1 MGTRV
6 LLADDHAIVRQ
17 GLRLLLQREGFE
29 VVGEAVNGQEAVR
42 LATESCPDVAVLDY
56 GMPLLNGVDAA
67 RAILQACPIAKVILL
82 TMHADDRYVLEA
94 VRLGVKGYVV
104 KTQAS
109 TDLVR
114 AIQEVLRGMMY
125 LSPRV
130 SRTLVQAYLAKS
142 ELSADPLTPR
152 EREVLAGDGLR
163 LPRRG
168 TAQDTRRRA
177 QGVRCG
183 PPEGSAGTPGPPRAG
198 TGQGRAGGGR
208 RGPEAP
214 AESRPHGDHAPR
226 ARRHQHG

>member
-1 MGTRV
+1 MATRI

-56 GMPLLNGVDAA
+56 GMPLLNGVGAA
-67 RAILQACPIAKVILL
+67 REIQQACPLAKVILL

-114 AIQEVLRGMMY
+114 AIHEVLRGMMY

-142 ELSADPLTPR
+142 ELPLDPLTPR
-152 EREVLAGDGLR
+152 EREVLQLVAEGKTTREVAGVLGISVK
-163 LPRRG
+163 
-168 TAQDTRRRA
+168 T
-177 QGVRCG
+177 
-183 PPEGSAGTPGPPRAG
+183 
-198 TGQGRAGGGR
+198 
-208 RGPEAP
+208 
-214 AESRPHGDHAPR
+214 AESHRTHILRKLDTPNIAGLVRYAIR
-226 ARRHQHG
+226 QGLVKV

>member
-6 LLADDHAIVRQ
+6 LLADDHTIVRQ

-56 GMPLLNGVDAA
+56 GMPIMNGVSAA
-67 RAILQACPIAKVILL
+67 REILQACPLAKVILL

-114 AIQEVLRGMMY
+114 AIHEVLRGLMY

-142 ELSADPLTPR
+142 ELPPDPLTPR
-152 EREVLAGDGLR
+152 EHEVLLLVAEGK
-163 LPRRG
+163 
-168 TAQDTRRRA
+168 TTREIA
-177 QGVRCG
+177 EVLGISVK
-183 PPEGSAGTPGPPRAG
+183 T
-198 TGQGRAGGGR
+198 
-208 RGPEAP
+208 
-214 AESRPHGDHAPR
+214 AESHRTHILRKLDTPNIAGVVRYAIR
-226 ARRHQHG
+226 QGLIKV

>member
-1 MGTRV
+1 MLLRS

-67 RAILQACPIAKVILL
+67 RAILQACPLAKVILL

-142 ELSADPLTPR
+142 ELPPDPLTPR
-152 EREVLAGDGLR
+152 EREVLQLVAEGKTTREVAGVLGISVK
-163 LPRRG
+163 
-168 TAQDTRRRA
+168 T
-177 QGVRCG
+177 
-183 PPEGSAGTPGPPRAG
+183 
-198 TGQGRAGGGR
+198 
-208 RGPEAP
+208 
-214 AESRPHGDHAPR
+214 AESHRTHIMQKLDTSNTAGVVRYAIR
-226 ARRHQHG
+226 QGLIQV

>member
-1 MGTRV
+1 VPRVVTRLALMATRI
-6 LLADDHAIVRQ
+6 LLADDHDIVRQ

-56 GMPLLNGVDAA
+56 GMPLLNGVGAA
-67 RAILQACPIAKVILL
+67 REILATCPLTKVILL

-114 AIQEVLRGMMY
+114 AIHEVLRGMMY

-142 ELSADPLTPR
+142 ELPPDPLTPR
-152 EREVLAGDGLR
+152 EREVLRLVAEGKSTREVAEVLGISVKTAESHRTHILRKLDTPNTAGIVR
-163 LPRRG
+163 YAIRRG
-168 TAQDTRRRA
+168 L
-177 QGVRCG
+177 VKV
-183 PPEGSAGTPGPPRAG
+183 
-198 TGQGRAGGGR
+198 
-208 RGPEAP
+208 
-214 AESRPHGDHAPR
+214 
-226 ARRHQHG
+226 

>member
-1 MGTRV
+1 MATQI
-6 LLADDHAIVRQ
+6 LLADDHGIVRQ

-42 LATESCPDVAVLDY
+42 LATATCPDVAVLDY
-56 GMPLLNGVDAA
+56 GMPLLNGVGAA
-67 RAILQACPIAKVILL
+67 REIMQACPRAKVILL

-114 AIQEVLRGMMY
+114 AIHEVLRGMTY

-142 ELSADPLTPR
+142 ELPPDPLTPR
-152 EREVLAGDGLR
+152 EREVLQLVSEGK
-163 LPRRG
+163 
-168 TAQDTRRRA
+168 TTREVA
-177 QGVRCG
+177 EVLGISVK
-183 PPEGSAGTPGPPRAG
+183 T
-198 TGQGRAGGGR
+198 
-208 RGPEAP
+208 
-214 AESRPHGDHAPR
+214 AESHRTHILRKLDTPNTAGVVR
-226 ARRHQHG
+226 YTIRRSLIQV